1 MNTWKSLSACFLC
14 LFLYSVEVSSQTVTR
29 LTSNE
34 HAKMAYT
41 ISGNGTSAVW
51 IETLGDVY
59 ALKIVNTDGTPAER
73 TLITTDSSKYIP
85 GVVGPDSGNVQMFH
99 PSLRVSHDGSK
110 VVLHVIDSMW
120 QKDCFA
126 IVNTATNAVQVIAAA
141 APAGMGTMDVQLLD
155 PAAFDV
161 NDDGSII
168 AYTLM
173 ANYSGSAEDAS
184 ALVAVSPG
192 SSPYRLSGYT
202 AKVDVPGGA
211 VTYSDGP
218 NHIGRPSVAG
228 NSVTFAGNPNAQRE
242 VPTLSYLYTMA
253 LAGGSVSA
261 RATGITESHPVN
273 LGSHIFNV
281 SGATIPEQAG
291 NFFPWSSGAT
301 ITIPDPDGSRFYFP
315 FVDTE
320 PGIVKVAVGGQTST
334 VLSVLRSSGEVEQL
348 RSDNASLPSG
358 WHFGASGCAGGTSY
372 ETWNAVP
379 RNGGKIL
386 FTMCGSGLQD
396 LFVQNGMKNPQPT
409 PTPTVMP
416 TSTPTV
422 VPAHSCSLSVG
433 KSCKRKIRKG
443 SVCSF
448 TMKLYK
454 TGSRAPVKNARYAF
468 QRKSGSKAF
477 RSYINGKLGSKGTAT
492 RNIVVTKSYTYRTV
506 FSAYGCTTKQVTV
519 AVR

>member
-1 MNTWKSLSACFLC
+1 MKTWKFLSGCLLC
-14 LFLYSVEVSSQTVTR
+14 LFLYSGEVAGQTVTR

-51 IETLGDVY
+51 IETLADVY
-59 ALKIVNTDGTPAER
+59 ALKIVNTDGTPIER
-73 TLITTDSSKYIP
+73 TLITTDSSKFIP
-85 GVVGPDSGNVQMFH
+85 GLVGPDLGNVQVFH
-99 PSLRVSHDGSK
+99 PSLRVSYDGSK
-110 VVLHVIDSMW
+110 VVLHVIDSVW

-141 APAGMGTMDVQLLD
+141 APAGMGTMDVKLLD

-168 AYTLM
+168 AYTLT
-173 ANYSGSAEDAS
+173 ANYSGSTEDAS

-228 NSVTFAGNPNAQRE
+228 NTVTFAGNPNAQRE
-242 VPTLSYLYTMA
+242 VPTLSYLYTMD
-253 LAGGSVSA
+253 LAGGSASA
-261 RATGITESHPVN
+261 RATGITEPHPVN
-273 LGSHIFNV
+273 LASYIFNV
-281 SGATIPEQAG
+281 SGATIAEQAG
-291 NFFPWSSGAT
+291 NFFPWTSGAA
-301 ITIPDPDGSRFYFP
+301 ITIPDPDGSRFFFP
-315 FVDTE
+315 FVDTG
-320 PGIVKVAVGGQTST
+320 PGIVKVAVGAQTSS

-348 RSDNASLPSG
+348 RSDDASLPSG

-386 FTMCGSGLQD
+386 FTMCGGSGLQD

-409 PTPTVMP
+409 R
-416 TSTPTV
+416 TPTV
-422 VPAHSCSLSVG
+422 VPTPAHSCSLKVG

-448 TMKLYK
+448 TMKLFK
-454 TGSRAPVKNARYAF
+454 TGSKAPVKNARYSF

-477 RSYINGKLGSKGTAT
+477 RSYVNGKLGSKGTAT
-492 RNIVVTKSYTYRTV
+492 RNIVVKKRYAYRTV
-506 FSAYGCTTKQVTV
+506 FPAYGCTTKQVIVTV
-519 AVR
+519 R